1 MKPGK
6 PSHMETQEGNVL
18 GRREWRCTL
27 AEVGTNVIF
36 FFSKDCSKVLNSGVL
51 SKLGGYFEIKSQ
63 R

>member
-1 MKPGK
+1 MYTCGG
-6 PSHMETQEGNVL
+6 GNK
-18 GRREWRCTL
+18 C
-27 AEVGTNVIF
+27 NFF